1 MTVINNVTE
10 ENGKTKKLIS
20 LIGFPNANKINNY
33 NRVGRKGK
41 IKEKIQ
47 KNLQVKI

>member
-10 ENGKTKKLIS
+10 ENEKTKKLIS

-33 NRVGRKGK
+33 NRAELGGEKK
-41 IKEKIQ
+41 I
-47 KNLQVKI
+47 N